1 MDSKIK
7 IQLTSSGEQR
17 LESLNAEIK
26 ELVLNNIKNAKYAP
40 GDDFIEV
47 TASDIEKVAN
57 RLKIIQPQKSQI
69 RQLLILSYSIL
80 GVLLTIIGFFYEQFK
95 DILSDDP
102 TRLMLVVM
110 GLFLT
115 FFSGF
120 FSIYLKQKQKQEKEL
135 LDVELEKRKISEI
148 YSIIQSNER
157 NTEVARTQYND
168 LTGTAALDFHGSLT
182 ELWDTFKEQGID
194 LNIYEPYGI
203 SVYYG
208 EPDFFNIALLA
219 IDKQKFGIS
228 DSLRKSKIPV
238 ISISL
243 NMDKKNFESLF
254 KRFHI
259 LLSKGR
265 NGQDFEIINETDIDE
280 IKTPHNNL

>member
-26 ELVLNNIKNAKYAP
+26 ELVLNIIKNAKYAP

-95 DILSDDP
+95 DILNDDP

-110 GLFLT
+110 GLLLS

-194 LNIYEPYGI
+194 LNIYEPFGI

-208 EPDFFNIALLA
+208 ETNFFNISLLA
-219 IDKQKFGIS
+219 IDKQKSSVS

-243 NMDKKNFESLF
+243 NMDKQNFERLF

-259 LLSKGR
+259 LLSKSR
-265 NGQDFEIINETDIDE
+265 YGQDFEIINETDIE
-280 IKTPHNNL
+280 QIKTSHNNV

>member
-219 IDKQKFGIS
+219 IDKQKFGVS